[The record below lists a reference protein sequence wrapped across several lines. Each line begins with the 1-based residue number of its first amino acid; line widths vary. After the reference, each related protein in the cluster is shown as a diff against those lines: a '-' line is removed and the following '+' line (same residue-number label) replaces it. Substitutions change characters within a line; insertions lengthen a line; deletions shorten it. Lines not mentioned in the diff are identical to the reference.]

1 MHQVQ
6 PITTYDAINL
16 LKNIQPLAAL
26 IYEKGPAYQFDEATQ
41 LYLSHL
47 VEKINQADFSA
58 QALSQIHGS
67 AGLSAP
73 EMKALFNWYS
83 HHRATSETTPPD
95 GVLEMES
102 WLQD

>member
-1 MHQVQ
+1 MNKAQ
-6 PITTYDAINL
+6 PITAKEAVDL
-16 LKNIQPLAAL
+16 LANVQPLAAL
-26 IYEKGPAYQFDEATQ
+26 IQKNGPTYRFDEATEH
-41 LYLSHL
+41 YLSQL

-58 QALSQIHGS
+58 QALAQTHTS
-67 AGLSAP
+67 AGLSAA

-83 HHRATSETTPPD
+83 YHRAEVEPVPPD

>member
-1 MHQVQ
+1 MNQAQ
-6 PITTYDAINL
+6 PITAYDAINL
-16 LKNIQPLAAL
+16 LANIQPLAAQ
-26 IYEKGPAYQFDEATQ
+26 INEKGPTYQFDQATQ

-58 QALSQIHGS
+58 QALSQIHQS

-83 HHRATSETTPPD
+83 YHRAQVEPATPD
-95 GVLEMES
+95 GVIEMEA